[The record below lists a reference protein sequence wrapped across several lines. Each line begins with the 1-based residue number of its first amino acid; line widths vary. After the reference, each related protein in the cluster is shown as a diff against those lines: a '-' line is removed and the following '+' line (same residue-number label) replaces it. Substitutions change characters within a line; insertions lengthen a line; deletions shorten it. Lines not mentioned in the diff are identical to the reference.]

1 MMDAEYLEKP
11 RKWEA
16 DSIARFMIFIG
27 PISSIFDYVTFAVMY
42 FYLIPLMVR
51 WHTGTHTAMPASY
64 PEHLFQSGW
73 FIEGLLSQTLII
85 HMIRTRKIP
94 FIQSWATAPVIALTT
109 AIMAIGVA
117 LPFTPFASAF
127 DMVPLP
133 WQYFPI
139 LITILVAYCAL
150 TQVVKVW
157 YIKKFEVW
165 L

>member
-27 PISSIFDYVTFAVMY
+27 PISSIFDYVMFAVMY
-42 FYLIPLMVR
+42 YYFKAN
-51 WHTGTHTAMPASY
+51 TPANQS
-64 PEHLFQSGW
+64 LFQSGW

-85 HMIRTRKIP
+85 HMIRTKKIP
-94 FIQSWATAPVIALTT
+94 FIQSWATAPVIALTS
-109 AIMAIGVA
+109 AIMVIGIA

-127 DMVPLP
+127 EMVPLP

-139 LITILVAYCAL
+139 LIAVLVAYCAL
-150 TQVVKVW
+150 TQAIKVW
-157 YIKKFEVW
+157 YIKKFNIW

>member
-16 DSIARFMIFIG
+16 DSIRRFMLFIG
-27 PISSIFDYVTFAVMY
+27 PISSIFDYATFAVM
-42 FYLIPLMVR
+42 FYIFK
-51 WHTGTHTAMPASY
+51 ANSPAHYQQS
-64 PEHLFQSGW
+64 LFQSGW
-73 FIEGLLSQTLII
+73 FVEGLLSQTLII

-109 AIMAIGVA
+109 AIMAIGIA

-139 LITILVAYCAL
+139 LFVILVSYCAL
-150 TQVVKVW
+150 TQAVKVW
-157 YIKKFEVW
+157 YIKKFDKW